1 MPEIL
6 LTGLVVILI
15 YFISHHAVMKIE
27 AVHGKALGALR
38 SAWFFIIF
46 LGLLLIAMQIGKM
59 FGNDV

>member
-6 LTGLVVILI
+6 LFGLVVILI

-27 AVHGKALGALR
+27 AVHGKAMGAWR

-46 LGLLLIAMQIGKM
+46 LGLLLIAMQIGKL
-59 FGNDV
+59 FGDHV